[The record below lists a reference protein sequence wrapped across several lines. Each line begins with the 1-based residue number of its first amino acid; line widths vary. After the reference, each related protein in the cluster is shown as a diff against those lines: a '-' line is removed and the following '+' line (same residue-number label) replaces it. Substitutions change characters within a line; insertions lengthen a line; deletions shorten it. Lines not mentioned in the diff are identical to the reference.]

1 MKKVISGIAIFAI
14 GFVSGILGTKLYMK
28 KQNEKIE
35 DEVEIESEKMPG
47 GENPEN
53 NSMTDEEFEEEVEIE
68 SEKMPGKEIPENN
81 SMTDEEF
88 EEYYRR
94 LQDEYMRRIINE
106 GYEVNEKTTV
116 ISESGDIMYDSDRPD
131 PPVCRYDEE
140 GYEMEEYTVM
150 ADRPYN
156 IPPEEYEVY
165 CEADGTWN
173 SEEYTYYAD
182 GYVTD
187 SQGLPVSPEDVI
199 RCIGT
204 EFPNWFGTYEDDQ
217 IWIRN
222 DELRMDF
229 SVVRDLD
236 NFVDIADARL
246 KRLAGIR

>member
-1 MKKVISGIAIFAI
+1 MKKIISGIAIFSI
-14 GFVSGILGTKLYMK
+14 GFISGILATVQYMK
-28 KQNEKIE
+28 KQNKEIE
-35 DEVEIESEKMPG
+35 EEVEIESEKMPG
-47 GENPEN
+47 GE
-53 NSMTDEEFEEEVEIE
+53 
-68 SEKMPGKEIPENN
+68 IPENN
-81 SMTDEEF
+81 DVIERMEEMTEEF
-88 EEYYRR
+88 EEY
-94 LQDEYMRRIINE
+94 EERIKNE
-106 GYEVNEKTTV
+106 GYYVNEKTTV
-116 ISESGDIMYDSDRPD
+116 ISESGDIMYDSDKPD
-131 PPVCRYDEE
+131 PPVCRYDEN

-236 NFVDIADARL
+236 NFVDIADPRL

>member
-1 MKKVISGIAIFAI
+1 MKKIFSGIAIFAI
-14 GFVSGILGTKLYMK
+14 GFVSGVLATKLYMK
-28 KQNEKIE
+28 KQNKEIE

-53 NSMTDEEFEEEVEIE
+53 NDVIERMEEMT
-68 SEKMPGKEIPENN
+68 
-81 SMTDEEF
+81 EEF
-88 EEYYRR
+88 EEY
-94 LQDEYMRRIINE
+94 EERIKNE
-106 GYEVNEKTTV
+106 GYYVNEKTTV

-165 CEADGTWN
+165 CEADGLWN

-236 NFVDIADARL
+236 NFVDIADPRL

>member
-1 MKKVISGIAIFAI
+1 MKKIISGIAIFSI
-14 GFVSGILGTKLYMK
+14 GFISGIFATVQYMK

-35 DEVEIESEKMPG
+35 EEIEIESEKMPG

-53 NSMTDEEFEEEVEIE
+53 NDVIERMEEMT
-68 SEKMPGKEIPENN
+68 
-81 SMTDEEF
+81 EEF
-88 EEYYRR
+88 EEY
-94 LQDEYMRRIINE
+94 EERIKNE
-106 GYEVNEKTTV
+106 GYYVNEKTTV

-165 CEADGTWN
+165 CEVDGTWN

>member
-1 MKKVISGIAIFAI
+1 MKKIISGIAIFSI
-14 GFVSGILGTKLYMK
+14 GFISGILATAQYMK
-28 KQNEKIE
+28 KQNKEIE
-35 DEVEIESEKMPG
+35 EEVEIESEKMPG

-53 NSMTDEEFEEEVEIE
+53 NDIIERMEEMT
-68 SEKMPGKEIPENN
+68 
-81 SMTDEEF
+81 EEF
-88 EEYYRR
+88 EEY
-94 LQDEYMRRIINE
+94 EERIKNE
-106 GYEVNEKTTV
+106 GYYVNEKTTV

-187 SQGLPVSPEDVI
+187 SQGLPVSPEDVV

>member
-1 MKKVISGIAIFAI
+1 MRKIISGIAIFSI
-14 GFVSGILGTKLYMK
+14 GFISGILATAQYMK
-28 KQNEKIE
+28 KQNKEIE

-53 NSMTDEEFEEEVEIE
+53 NDVIERMEEMT
-68 SEKMPGKEIPENN
+68 
-81 SMTDEEF
+81 EEF
-88 EEYYRR
+88 EEY
-94 LQDEYMRRIINE
+94 EERIKNE
-106 GYEVNEKTTV
+106 GYYVNEKTTV

>member
-1 MKKVISGIAIFAI
+1 MKKIISGIAIFSI
-14 GFVSGILGTKLYMK
+14 GFVSGILATKLYMK

-35 DEVEIESEKMPG
+35 EEVEIESEKMPG
-47 GENPEN
+47 GEIPEN
-53 NSMTDEEFEEEVEIE
+53 NDVIERMEEMTEEFEE
-68 SEKMPGKEIPENN
+68 
-81 SMTDEEF
+81 F
-88 EEYYRR
+88 EE
-94 LQDEYMRRIINE
+94 RIKNE
-106 GYEVNEKTTV
+106 GYYVNEKTTV

-165 CEADGTWN
+165 CEADGLWN

-236 NFVDIADARL
+236 NFVDIADPRL

>member
-1 MKKVISGIAIFAI
+1 MKKIISGIAIFSI
-14 GFVSGILGTKLYMK
+14 GFISGILATAQYMK
-28 KQNEKIE
+28 KQNEEIE
-35 DEVEIESEKMPG
+35 EEVEIESEKMPG

-53 NSMTDEEFEEEVEIE
+53 NDIIERMEEMT
-68 SEKMPGKEIPENN
+68 
-81 SMTDEEF
+81 EEF
-88 EEYYRR
+88 EEY
-94 LQDEYMRRIINE
+94 EERIKNE
-106 GYEVNEKTTV
+106 GYYVNEKTTV

>member
-1 MKKVISGIAIFAI
+1 MKKIISGIAIFSI
-14 GFVSGILGTKLYMK
+14 GFVSGILATKLYMK

-35 DEVEIESEKMPG
+35 EEVEIESEKMPG
-47 GENPEN
+47 GEIPEN
-53 NSMTDEEFEEEVEIE
+53 NDVIERMEEMTEEFEE
-68 SEKMPGKEIPENN
+68 
-81 SMTDEEF
+81 F
-88 EEYYRR
+88 EE
-94 LQDEYMRRIINE
+94 RIKNE
-106 GYEVNEKTTV
+106 GYYVNEKTTV

>member
-1 MKKVISGIAIFAI
+1 MKKIISGIAIFSI
-14 GFVSGILGTKLYMK
+14 GFISGILATVQYMK

-35 DEVEIESEKMPG
+35 EEVEIESEKMPG

-53 NSMTDEEFEEEVEIE
+53 NDIIERMEEMT
-68 SEKMPGKEIPENN
+68 
-81 SMTDEEF
+81 EEF
-88 EEYYRR
+88 EEY
-94 LQDEYMRRIINE
+94 EERIKNE

>member
-1 MKKVISGIAIFAI
+1 MKKIISGIAIFSI
-14 GFVSGILGTKLYMK
+14 GFVAGIFATARYMK
-28 KQNEKIE
+28 KQNEEIE
-35 DEVEIESEKMPG
+35 EEVEIESEKMPG

-53 NSMTDEEFEEEVEIE
+53 NDVIERMEEMT
-68 SEKMPGKEIPENN
+68 
-81 SMTDEEF
+81 EEF
-88 EEYYRR
+88 EEY
-94 LQDEYMRRIINE
+94 EERIKNE
-106 GYEVNEKTTV
+106 GYYVNEKTTV

>member
-1 MKKVISGIAIFAI
+1 
-14 GFVSGILGTKLYMK
+14 MK
-28 KQNEKIE
+28 KQNDEIE
-35 DEVEIESEKMPG
+35 EEVEIESEKMPG
-47 GENPEN
+47 GE
-53 NSMTDEEFEEEVEIE
+53 
-68 SEKMPGKEIPENN
+68 IPENN
-81 SMTDEEF
+81 DVIERMEEMTEEF
-88 EEYYRR
+88 EEY
-94 LQDEYMRRIINE
+94 EERIKNE
-106 GYEVNEKTTV
+106 GYYVNEKTTV

-165 CEADGTWN
+165 CEADGLWN

>member
-14 GFVSGILGTKLYMK
+14 GFVSGILTTKLYMK
-28 KQNEKIE
+28 KQNEEIE
-35 DEVEIESEKMPG
+35 EVEIESEKMPG

-53 NSMTDEEFEEEVEIE
+53 NDIIERMEEMT
-68 SEKMPGKEIPENN
+68 
-81 SMTDEEF
+81 EEF
-88 EEYYRR
+88 EEY
-94 LQDEYMRRIINE
+94 EERIKNE
-106 GYEVNEKTTV
+106 GYYVNEKTTV

-187 SQGLPVSPEDVI
+187 SQGLPVSPEDVT

>member
-1 MKKVISGIAIFAI
+1 MKKIISAIAIFSI
-14 GFVSGILGTKLYMK
+14 GFVAGIFATAQYMK
-28 KQNEKIE
+28 KQNE
-35 DEVEIESEKMPG
+35 EI
-47 GENPEN
+47 
-53 NSMTDEEFEEEVEIE
+53 EEEVEIE
-68 SEKMPGKEIPENN
+68 SEKMPGGEIPENN

-88 EEYYRR
+88 EEYYRKT
-94 LQDEYMRRIINE
+94 QDEYMRRIIKE
-106 GYEVNEKTTV
+106 GYTAYMRRIDEGYTVNEKTTV
-116 ISESGDIMYDSDRPD
+116 VSESGDIMYDSDRPD

-140 GYEMEEYTVM
+140 GHEMEEYTVL
-150 ADRPYN
+150 ADKPYN

-165 CEADGTWN
+165 CEAEGTWN

-236 NFVDIADARL
+236 NFMDIADARL
-246 KRLAGIR
+246 KRLAGVR

>member
-1 MKKVISGIAIFAI
+1 MKKIISGIAIFSI
-14 GFVSGILGTKLYMK
+14 GFVSGILATKLYMK
-28 KQNEKIE
+28 KQNE
-35 DEVEIESEKMPG
+35 EI
-47 GENPEN
+47 
-53 NSMTDEEFEEEVEIE
+53 EEEVEIE
-68 SEKMPGKEIPENN
+68 SEKLPGGENPENN
-81 SMTDEEF
+81 DIIERMEEMTEEF
-88 EEYYRR
+88 EEY
-94 LQDEYMRRIINE
+94 EERIKNE
-106 GYEVNEKTTV
+106 GYYVNEKTTV

-187 SQGLPVSPEDVI
+187 SQGLPVSPEDVT

>member
-1 MKKVISGIAIFAI
+1 MKKIISGIAIFSI
-14 GFVSGILGTKLYMK
+14 GFISGILATAQYMK

-35 DEVEIESEKMPG
+35 EDNEIESEKMPG

-53 NSMTDEEFEEEVEIE
+53 NDIIERMEEMT
-68 SEKMPGKEIPENN
+68 
-81 SMTDEEF
+81 EEF
-88 EEYYRR
+88 EEY
-94 LQDEYMRRIINE
+94 EERIKNE
-106 GYEVNEKTTV
+106 GYYVNEKTTV

>member
-1 MKKVISGIAIFAI
+1 MKKIISSIAIFSIGFISGILATAQ
-14 GFVSGILGTKLYMK
+14 YMK

-35 DEVEIESEKMPG
+35 EEVEIESEKMPG

-53 NSMTDEEFEEEVEIE
+53 NDVIERMKEMT
-68 SEKMPGKEIPENN
+68 
-81 SMTDEEF
+81 EEF
-88 EEYYRR
+88 EEY
-94 LQDEYMRRIINE
+94 EERIKNE
-106 GYEVNEKTTV
+106 GYYMNEKTTV

-131 PPVCRYDEE
+131 PPVCRYDEN

-165 CEADGTWN
+165 CEANGTWN

>member
-1 MKKVISGIAIFAI
+1 MKKIISGIAIFSI
-14 GFVSGILGTKLYMK
+14 GFVSGILATKLYMK
-28 KQNEKIE
+28 KQN
-35 DEVEIESEKMPG
+35 
-47 GENPEN
+47 
-53 NSMTDEEFEEEVEIE
+53 EEFEEEVEIE
-68 SEKMPGKEIPENN
+68 SEKMPGEENPENN
-81 SMTDEEF
+81 DIIERMEEMTEEF
-88 EEYYRR
+88 EEY
-94 LQDEYMRRIINE
+94 EERIKNE
-106 GYEVNEKTTV
+106 GYSVNEKTTV
-116 ISESGDIMYDSDRPD
+116 ISESGDIMYDSDKPD

-165 CEADGTWN
+165 CEADGAWN

>member
-1 MKKVISGIAIFAI
+1 MKKIISGIAIFSI
-14 GFVSGILGTKLYMK
+14 GFISGILATKLYMK
-28 KQNEKIE
+28 KQNE
-35 DEVEIESEKMPG
+35 EI
-47 GENPEN
+47 
-53 NSMTDEEFEEEVEIE
+53 EEEVEIE
-68 SEKMPGKEIPENN
+68 SEKMPEEEIPENN
-81 SMTDEEF
+81 DVIERMKEMTEEF
-88 EEYYRR
+88 EEY
-94 LQDEYMRRIINE
+94 EERIKNE
-106 GYEVNEKTTV
+106 GYYVNEKTTV

-131 PPVCRYDEE
+131 PPVCRYDEN
-140 GYEMEEYTVM
+140 GYEMDEYTVM

-165 CEADGTWN
+165 CEANGTWN

-236 NFVDIADARL
+236 NFVDIADPRL

>member
-1 MKKVISGIAIFAI
+1 MKKIISGIAIFSI
-14 GFVSGILGTKLYMK
+14 GFISGILATAQYMK

-35 DEVEIESEKMPG
+35 EDDEIESEKMPG

-53 NSMTDEEFEEEVEIE
+53 NDIIERMEEMT
-68 SEKMPGKEIPENN
+68 
-81 SMTDEEF
+81 EEF
-88 EEYYRR
+88 EEY
-94 LQDEYMRRIINE
+94 EERIKNE
-106 GYEVNEKTTV
+106 GYYVNEKTTV
-116 ISESGDIMYDSDRPD
+116 ISESGDIMYDSDKPD

-236 NFVDIADARL
+236 NFVDVADARL

>member
-1 MKKVISGIAIFAI
+1 MKKIISGIAIFSI
-14 GFVSGILGTKLYMK
+14 GFISGILATAQYMK
-28 KQNEKIE
+28 KQNEEIKE
-35 DEVEIESEKMPG
+35 EVEIESEKMPG

-53 NSMTDEEFEEEVEIE
+53 NDIIERMEEMT
-68 SEKMPGKEIPENN
+68 
-81 SMTDEEF
+81 EEF
-88 EEYYRR
+88 EEY
-94 LQDEYMRRIINE
+94 EERIKNE
-106 GYEVNEKTTV
+106 GYYVNEKTTV

-140 GYEMEEYTVM
+140 GYEREEYTVM

-165 CEADGTWN
+165 CEANGTWN

-199 RCIGT
+199 RCVGT

>member
-1 MKKVISGIAIFAI
+1 MKKIISGIAIFSI
-14 GFVSGILGTKLYMK
+14 GFISGILATAQYMK
-28 KQNEKIE
+28 KQNKEIE
-35 DEVEIESEKMPG
+35 EEVEIESEKMPG

-53 NSMTDEEFEEEVEIE
+53 NDIIERMEEMT
-68 SEKMPGKEIPENN
+68 
-81 SMTDEEF
+81 EEF
-88 EEYYRR
+88 EEY
-94 LQDEYMRRIINE
+94 EERIKNE
-106 GYEVNEKTTV
+106 GYYVNEKTTV

-236 NFVDIADARL
+236 NFVDIADPRL

>member
-1 MKKVISGIAIFAI
+1 MKKIISGIAIFSI
-14 GFVSGILGTKLYMK
+14 GFISGILATVQYMK
-28 KQNEKIE
+28 KQNEEIE
-35 DEVEIESEKMPG
+35 EEVEIESEKMPG

-53 NSMTDEEFEEEVEIE
+53 NDVIERMKEMT
-68 SEKMPGKEIPENN
+68 
-81 SMTDEEF
+81 EEF
-88 EEYYRR
+88 EEY
-94 LQDEYMRRIINE
+94 EERIINE

>member
-1 MKKVISGIAIFAI
+1 MKKIISGIAIFSI
-14 GFVSGILGTKLYMK
+14 GFVAGILATVQYMK
-28 KQNEKIE
+28 KQNEEIE
-35 DEVEIESEKMPG
+35 EEVEIESEKMPG
-47 GENPEN
+47 GE
-53 NSMTDEEFEEEVEIE
+53 
-68 SEKMPGKEIPENN
+68 IPENN
-81 SMTDEEF
+81 DVIERMEEMTEEF
-88 EEYYRR
+88 EEY
-94 LQDEYMRRIINE
+94 EERIKNE
-106 GYEVNEKTTV
+106 GYYVNEKTTV

>member
-1 MKKVISGIAIFAI
+1 MKKIISGITIFSI
-14 GFVSGILGTKLYMK
+14 GFVAGIFATARYMK
-28 KQNEKIE
+28 KQNDEIE
-35 DEVEIESEKMPG
+35 EEVEIESEKMPG
-47 GENPEN
+47 GE
-53 NSMTDEEFEEEVEIE
+53 
-68 SEKMPGKEIPENN
+68 IPENN
-81 SMTDEEF
+81 DVIERMEEMTEEF
-88 EEYYRR
+88 EEY
-94 LQDEYMRRIINE
+94 EERIKNE
-106 GYEVNEKTTV
+106 GYYVNEKTTV

-165 CEADGTWN
+165 CEADGLWN

>member
-1 MKKVISGIAIFAI
+1 MKKIISGIAIFSI
-14 GFVSGILGTKLYMK
+14 GFISGILATAQYMK

-35 DEVEIESEKMPG
+35 EEVEIESEKMPG

-53 NSMTDEEFEEEVEIE
+53 NDVIERMEEMT
-68 SEKMPGKEIPENN
+68 
-81 SMTDEEF
+81 EEF
-88 EEYYRR
+88 EEY
-94 LQDEYMRRIINE
+94 EERIKNE
-106 GYEVNEKTTV
+106 GYYVNEKTTV

-236 NFVDIADARL
+236 NFVDIADPRL

>member
-1 MKKVISGIAIFAI
+1 MKKIISGIAIFSI
-14 GFVSGILGTKLYMK
+14 GFISGILATAQYMK
-28 KQNEKIE
+28 KQNK
-35 DEVEIESEKMPG
+35 EI
-47 GENPEN
+47 
-53 NSMTDEEFEEEVEIE
+53 EEEVEIE
-68 SEKMPGKEIPENN
+68 SEKMPEGEIPENN
-81 SMTDEEF
+81 DVIERMEEMTEEF
-88 EEYYRR
+88 EEY
-94 LQDEYMRRIINE
+94 EERIKNE
-106 GYEVNEKTTV
+106 GYYVNEKTTV

>member
-1 MKKVISGIAIFAI
+1 MKKIISGIVIFSI
-14 GFVSGILGTKLYMK
+14 GFVSGIFATAQYMK

-35 DEVEIESEKMPG
+35 EEVEIESEKMPG

-53 NSMTDEEFEEEVEIE
+53 NSMTDEEFEE
-68 SEKMPGKEIPENN
+68 
-81 SMTDEEF
+81 
-88 EEYYRR
+88 YYRKT
-94 LQDEYMRRIINE
+94 QDEYMRRIIKE
-106 GYEVNEKTTV
+106 GYTAYMRRIDEGYTVNEKTTV

-131 PPVCRYDEE
+131 PPVCRYDEN

-150 ADRPYN
+150 ADKPYN

-187 SQGLPVSPEDVI
+187 SQGLPVSSEDVI

>member
-1 MKKVISGIAIFAI
+1 MKKIISGIAIFSI
-14 GFVSGILGTKLYMK
+14 GFVSGILATAQYMK
-28 KQNEKIE
+28 KQNKEIE

-53 NSMTDEEFEEEVEIE
+53 NDVIERMEEMT
-68 SEKMPGKEIPENN
+68 
-81 SMTDEEF
+81 EEF
-88 EEYYRR
+88 EEYEER
-94 LQDEYMRRIINE
+94 MKNE
-106 GYEVNEKTTV
+106 GYYVNEKTTV

>member
-1 MKKVISGIAIFAI
+1 MKKIISGIAIFSI
-14 GFVSGILGTKLYMK
+14 GFVAGIFATAQYMK
-28 KQNEKIE
+28 KQNEEIE
-35 DEVEIESEKMPG
+35 EEVEIESEKMPG

-53 NSMTDEEFEEEVEIE
+53 NDVIERMEEMT
-68 SEKMPGKEIPENN
+68 
-81 SMTDEEF
+81 EEF
-88 EEYYRR
+88 EEY
-94 LQDEYMRRIINE
+94 EERIKNE
-106 GYEVNEKTTV
+106 GYYVNEKTTV

>member
-1 MKKVISGIAIFAI
+1 MKKIISGIAIFSI
-14 GFVSGILGTKLYMK
+14 GFISGILATAQYMK
-28 KQNEKIE
+28 KQNKEIE
-35 DEVEIESEKMPG
+35 EEVEIESEKMPG

-53 NSMTDEEFEEEVEIE
+53 NDIIERMEEMT
-68 SEKMPGKEIPENN
+68 
-81 SMTDEEF
+81 EEF
-88 EEYYRR
+88 EEY
-94 LQDEYMRRIINE
+94 EERIKNE
-106 GYEVNEKTTV
+106 GYYVNEKTTV
-116 ISESGDIMYDSDRPD
+116 ISESGDMMYDSDRPD

>member
-1 MKKVISGIAIFAI
+1 MKKIISGIAIFSI
-14 GFVSGILGTKLYMK
+14 GFISGILATKLYMK
-28 KQNEKIE
+28 KQNEEIE
-35 DEVEIESEKMPG
+35 EEVEIESEKMPG

-53 NSMTDEEFEEEVEIE
+53 NDVIERMEEMT
-68 SEKMPGKEIPENN
+68 
-81 SMTDEEF
+81 EEF
-88 EEYYRR
+88 EEY
-94 LQDEYMRRIINE
+94 EERIKNE
-106 GYEVNEKTTV
+106 GYYVNEKTTV
-116 ISESGDIMYDSDRPD
+116 ISESGDIMYDSNRPD
-131 PPVCRYDEE
+131 PPVCRYDEN
-140 GYEMEEYTVM
+140 GYEMDEYTVM

-165 CEADGTWN
+165 CEANGTWN

-187 SQGLPVSPEDVI
+187 SQGLPVSPEDVT

>member
-1 MKKVISGIAIFAI
+1 MKKIISGIAIFSI
-14 GFVSGILGTKLYMK
+14 GFISGILATAQYMK
-28 KQNEKIE
+28 KQNE
-35 DEVEIESEKMPG
+35 EI
-47 GENPEN
+47 
-53 NSMTDEEFEEEVEIE
+53 EEEVEIE
-68 SEKMPGKEIPENN
+68 SEKMPGEENPENN
-81 SMTDEEF
+81 NIIERMEEMTEEF
-88 EEYYRR
+88 EEY
-94 LQDEYMRRIINE
+94 EERIKNE
-106 GYEVNEKTTV
+106 GYYVNEKTTV

-165 CEADGTWN
+165 CEADGIWN

>member
-1 MKKVISGIAIFAI
+1 MKKIISGIAIFSI
-14 GFVSGILGTKLYMK
+14 GFVAGILATAQYMK
-28 KQNEKIE
+28 KQNKEIE
-35 DEVEIESEKMPG
+35 EEVEIESEKMPG

-53 NSMTDEEFEEEVEIE
+53 NDVIERMEEMT
-68 SEKMPGKEIPENN
+68 
-81 SMTDEEF
+81 EEF
-88 EEYYRR
+88 EEY
-94 LQDEYMRRIINE
+94 EERIKNE
-106 GYEVNEKTTV
+106 GYYVNEKTTV

>member
-1 MKKVISGIAIFAI
+1 MKRIISGAIIFSI
-14 GFVSGILGTKLYMK
+14 GFVAGIFATAQYMK
-28 KQNEKIE
+28 KQNEEIE
-35 DEVEIESEKMPG
+35 EDVEIESEKMPG
-47 GENPEN
+47 G
-53 NSMTDEEFEEEVEIE
+53 
-68 SEKMPGKEIPENN
+68 EIPENN

-88 EEYYRR
+88 EEYYRKT
-94 LQDEYMRRIINE
+94 QDEYMRRIIKE
-106 GYEVNEKTTV
+106 GYTAYMRRIDEDYTVNEKTTV
-116 ISESGDIMYDSDRPD
+116 ISESGDIMYDSDKPD

-140 GYEMEEYTVM
+140 GYEMEEYTVL
-150 ADRPYN
+150 ADKPYN

-165 CEADGTWN
+165 CEAEGTWN

-236 NFVDIADARL
+236 NFVDIADTRL

>member
-1 MKKVISGIAIFAI
+1 MKKIISGIAIFSI
-14 GFVSGILGTKLYMK
+14 GFVSGILATAQYMK
-28 KQNEKIE
+28 KQNEEIE
-35 DEVEIESEKMPG
+35 EEVEIESEKMPG

-53 NSMTDEEFEEEVEIE
+53 NDVIERMEEMT
-68 SEKMPGKEIPENN
+68 
-81 SMTDEEF
+81 EEF
-88 EEYYRR
+88 EEY
-94 LQDEYMRRIINE
+94 EERIKNE
-106 GYEVNEKTTV
+106 GYTVNEKTTV

-165 CEADGTWN
+165 CEANGTWN